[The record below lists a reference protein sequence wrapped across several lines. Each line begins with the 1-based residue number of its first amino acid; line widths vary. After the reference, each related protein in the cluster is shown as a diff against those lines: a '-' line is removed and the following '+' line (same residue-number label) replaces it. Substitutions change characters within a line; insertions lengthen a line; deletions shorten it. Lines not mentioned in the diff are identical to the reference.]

1 MSAVSIEEVLRERLR
16 ERRARVVRAV
26 ESPTAVGA
34 KPLKLLRACTGRRVL
49 VKTKGG
55 FEVAGVLEFADSQ
68 MNLVLRD
75 CVDESGARYG
85 RVVVPGRSVL
95 YVSASELP
103 RSVSLLDYATCREP
117 LAGTDRRGPL
127 GEVAGTE

>member
-1 MSAVSIEEVLRERLR
+1 MSAVSVEEVLRERLR
-16 ERRARVVRAV
+16 ERRARAVRAV

-34 KPLKLLRACTGRRVL
+34 KPMRLLRACAGRRVL

-85 RVVVPGRSVL
+85 KVFVPGRSVL
-95 YVSASELP
+95 YVSSSGLP
-103 RSVSLLDYATCREP
+103 RAINLLDYASRREP
-117 LAGTDRRGPL
+117 LG
-127 GEVAGTE
+127 VAGAE